1 MYVSRNL
8 RKTNIAEYLLY
19 MWQVED
25 LLRANGLDVDRIAE
39 NVVAK
44 YQLDEAQQNE
54 LTEWYANLIEMMKHE
69 RLEKEGH
76 LQINRNVLIELNDLH
91 AQLIHSN
98 KFPYYQSAYY
108 KVLPYIVELRAKGD
122 NRIDGPLLQRQF
134 LRDDRQLI
142 STWNA
147 NQNDVFL
154 ISAKADERIHRALD
168 ELLGQEAVESAHNDA
183 NLQALRNQHSID
195 FFHRIHLSFY
205 KDGANYTNFS
215 SICL

>member
-91 AQLIHSN
+91 ALLIHSN

-108 KVLPYIVELRAKGD
+108 KVLPYIVEIRAKSHTQNESELENCFDTLYGVWMLRLQ
-122 NRIDGPLLQRQF
+122 NKPLNP
-134 LRDDRQLI
+134 D
-142 STWNA
+142 TA
-147 NQNDVFL
+147 
-154 ISAKADERIHRALD
+154 
-168 ELLGQEAVESAHNDA
+168 EAVA
-183 NLQALRNQHSID
+183 NITTFIGMLSDYYQKDRNGELKID
-195 FFHRIHLSFY
+195 E
-205 KDGANYTNFS
+205 
-215 SICL
+215 